1 MTLVLPGD
9 FNGDGIVDAADYVI
23 WRKNDGSQVGY
34 DMWRSHF
41 GQTASG
47 NRHAGGSG
55 SHAAAPPSRQ
65 AWCCYCLRRLAGFSR
80 DASTA
85 MAEFRCR
92 NKVSLWEVNDNFG
105 RLTIRR

>member
-41 GQTASG
+41 GQTAS
-47 NRHAGGSG
+47 AGICACRRLRLACRGAS
-55 SHAAAPPSRQ
+55 SRQ

-105 RLTIRR
+105 R